1 MGREKERRW
10 SINPTDNPLV
20 PEITLRIPVS
30 QPWDIC
36 QISSAMLDLDR
47 RDNVIAEWSDLLR
60 RKHTPPTLGPIN
72 KPDSRLRECKMRRGE
87 YKKVLSFAVF
97 PKAAFS
103 SDHLYHFPFPKYNT
117 TKERIHCYYSSTS
130 SSSSTKM
137 PSAQKS
143 SISNPQPAR
152 TAKPSAKKPSC
163 SNPQPAHTREN
174 PLQGMLERF
183 PSPPHKDGT
192 PDKEPILA
200 KQRREAREA
209 QQAQFKGS
217 GT

>member
-1 MGREKERRW
+1 
-10 SINPTDNPLV
+10 
-20 PEITLRIPVS
+20 
-30 QPWDIC
+30 
-36 QISSAMLDLDR
+36 
-47 RDNVIAEWSDLLR
+47 
-60 RKHTPPTLGPIN
+60 
-72 KPDSRLRECKMRRGE
+72 MRRGE

-103 SDHLYHFPFPKYNT
+103 SDHLYHFPFPKHNT
-117 TKERIHCYYSSTS
+117 TKERIHYYYYCYYSSTSS

-152 TAKPSAKKPSC
+152 TTKPSAKKPSG
-163 SNPQPAHTREN
+163 SNPQPAQTREN

-209 QQAQFKGS
+209 QQAQLKGS